1 MNYNNNLCAPPK
13 ALIHSSQS
21 PSPPAV
27 LQGGGRGDMWM
38 RVARKVNLLHEANGI
53 LDS

>member
-21 PSPPAV
+21 PFPPPAV
-27 LQGGGRGDMWM
+27 LQGGGTGGYVDEGSE
-38 RVARKVNLLHEANGI
+38 K
-53 LDS
+53 S